1 MPPTTPIRASYAI
14 RPRRSIRAR
23 HIAAAIII
31 PPTAALSIG
40 ITAAI
45 SQGINQAMHPM
56 PAPSPTAPAP
66 ITPASHA
73 PATLPPCPT
82 EDSTSPRPCL
92 WDASTRGNH
101 RGHSFIITGNGMLIY
116 LDGSNLPS
124 IDPNS

>member
-14 RPRRSIRAR
+14 RPARRMRAR
-23 HIAAAIII
+23 HIAAAMLI
-31 PPTAALSIG
+31 PPAAALSLG

-45 SQGINQAMHPM
+45 WEGTTQAMR
-56 PAPSPTAPAP
+56 PSPTPASAPPAH

-92 WDASTRGNH
+92 WDASTRGDH
-101 RGHSFIITGNGMLIY
+101 RGKSFVILKNGMLIY
-116 LDGSNLPS
+116 LDGSNLPP
-124 IDPNS
+124 IDPAS